1 MIAALLFAAAAA
13 AANVPT
19 AQIALD
25 AHVVDR
31 VAEVS
36 KRDLPGDLL
45 RRMMENDIELLRG
58 KRSDGSYAYA
68 SHDRMEASRN
78 AESFS
83 IEDAKKSS
91 RLELKGS
98 WVYRL
103 VISAP
108 SRRMLVTH
116 NRHVFIEKIEIEYLP
131 EGASSSKV
139 QTLDV
144 NGWIEPGTSRNVDLE
159 QIARQ
164 ATARVYVH
172 ADPEG
177 YGNIELA
184 LLEAKI
190 FDNPDSPYAD
200 AVNSA
205 KAIVRGVE
213 NNDIPSI
220 RAMAQRLAGDLQ
232 PGGPASAGVMPSSA
246 EREASPAG
254 TGSLAPLG
262 MTPAAPDIAAE
273 LQAIED
279 LLTGTEAERRQ
290 GLDRL
295 HQLLRRLRR

>member
-1 MIAALLFAAAAA
+1 MIAAILFAATAATTP
-13 AANVPT
+13 VPT

-25 AHVVDR
+25 ARVVDR

-36 KRDLPGDLL
+36 KRDLPRDLL
-45 RRMMENDIELLRG
+45 KRMMEDDIELLRG
-58 KRSDGSYAYA
+58 KRSDGAYAYA
-68 SHDRMEASRN
+68 SHDRMEASRQS
-78 AESFS
+78 ESFS
-83 IEDAKKSS
+83 IEDAKKST
-91 RLELKGS
+91 RLELRGS

-103 VISAP
+103 VVSMP
-108 SRRMLVTH
+108 SRRMLVTR
-116 NRHVFIEKIEIEYLP
+116 NRHVFIERIEIEYLP

-164 ATARVYVH
+164 ATARVVVH

-200 AVNSA
+200 AVSSA

-213 NNDIPSI
+213 NGDIPSI
-220 RAMAQRLAGDLQ
+220 RAMAQRLAADME
-232 PGGPASAGVMPSSA
+232 PSKPATAAVEVTAPRA
-246 EREASPAG
+246 EPA
-254 TGSLAPLG
+254 
-262 MTPAAPDIAAE
+262 PARVEPDVANE

-279 LLTGTEAERRQ
+279 LLTGTEVERRQ

>member
-1 MIAALLFAAAAA
+1 MIAALLFAAAVTTP
-13 AANVPT
+13 VPA

-25 AHVVDR
+25 ARVVDR

-36 KRDLPGDLL
+36 KRDLPRDLL
-45 RRMMENDIELLRG
+45 KRMMEDDVELLRG
-58 KRSDGSYAYA
+58 KHSDGSYAYA
-68 SHDRMEASRN
+68 SHDRMEASRQSQ
-78 AESFS
+78 SFS

-91 RLELKGS
+91 RLELRGS

-103 VISAP
+103 VVSAP
-108 SRRMLVTH
+108 ARRMLVTR
-116 NRHVFIEKIEIEYLP
+116 NKHVFIERIEIEYLA

-144 NGWIEPGTSRNVDLE
+144 NGWLEPGTSRNVDLE

-164 ATARVYVH
+164 ATARVIVH
-172 ADPEG
+172 ADPDG
-177 YGNIELA
+177 YGNVDLA

-200 AVNSA
+200 AVSSA

-213 NNDIPSI
+213 NADIPSI
-220 RAMAQRLAGDLQ
+220 RAMAQRLAAD
-232 PGGPASAGVMPSSA
+232 MEPSK
-246 EREASPAG
+246 
-254 TGSLAPLG
+254 
-262 MTPAAPDIAAE
+262 PAAAAVEVTAPRAEPAPARAEPEIAGE

-279 LLTGTEAERRQ
+279 LLTGTEVERRQ

>member
-25 AHVVDR
+25 ARVVDR

-36 KRDLPGDLL
+36 KRDLPRDLL
-45 RRMMENDIELLRG
+45 RRMMEDDIELLRG

-78 AESFS
+78 SASFS

-98 WVYRL
+98 WIYRL

-108 SRRMLVTH
+108 SRRMLVTRNH
-116 NRHVFIEKIEIEYLP
+116 HVFIEKIEIEYLP

-144 NGWIEPGTSRNVDLE
+144 NGWIEPGTSRNVDLD

-213 NNDIPSI
+213 NDDVPSI
-220 RAMAQRLAGDLQ
+220 RAMAQRLANDMQ
-232 PGGPASAGVMPSSA
+232 PSAPAASSV
-246 EREASPAG
+246 EV
-254 TGSLAPLG
+254 TAPKSE
-262 MTPAAPDIAAE
+262 TVAPDISGE

>member
-1 MIAALLFAAAAA
+1 MIAALLFAAATAT
-13 AANVPT
+13 ANVPT

-25 AHVVDR
+25 ARVVDR
-31 VAEVS
+31 VAELS
-36 KRDLPGDLL
+36 KHDLPQDLL
-45 RRMMENDIELLRG
+45 RRMIENDIELLRG

-68 SHDRMEASRN
+68 TYDRMEAGRKSD
-78 AESFS
+78 SFS
-83 IEDAKKSS
+83 IEDPKKSM
-91 RLELKGS
+91 RLELKDS

-103 VISAP
+103 VISSP
-108 SRRMLVTH
+108 SRRMLVSH
-116 NRHVFIEKIEIEYLP
+116 NRHVFIERIEIEYLP
-131 EGASSSKV
+131 EGATSSKT

-144 NGWIEPGTSRNVDLE
+144 NGWIEPGTSRNVDLD

-172 ADPEG
+172 ADTEG

-205 KAIVRGVE
+205 KAILRGVE
-213 NNDIPSI
+213 TDDIPSI
-220 RAMAQRLAGDLQ
+220 RAMAQRMANDLQ
-232 PGGPASAGVMPSSA
+232 PAA
-246 EREASPAG
+246 
-254 TGSLAPLG
+254 
-262 MTPAAPDIAAE
+262 PAAASSTVEVTAAKNEPDVAAE

>member
-13 AANVPT
+13 TANVPA

-25 AHVVDR
+25 ARVVDR

-36 KRDLPGDLL
+36 KKDLPGDLL
-45 RRMMENDIELLRG
+45 RRMIENDIELLRG

-68 SHDRMEASRN
+68 TYDRMEAGRR
-78 AESFS
+78 EDSFS
-83 IEDAKKSS
+83 VEDAKKST
-91 RLELKGS
+91 RLEIRGS
-98 WVYRL
+98 WIYRL
-103 VISAP
+103 VISVP
-108 SRRMLVTH
+108 SRKLLVAH
-116 NRHVFIEKIEIEYLP
+116 NRHVFVERIEIEYLP
-131 EGASSSKV
+131 ENSTSSKV

-144 NGWIEPGTSRNVDLE
+144 NAYVEPGQTRNVDLD

-177 YGNIELA
+177 YGNIELM

-200 AVNSA
+200 AVSSA
-205 KAIVRGVE
+205 KAILRGIE
-213 NNDIPSI
+213 KNDIPSI
-220 RAMAQRLAGDLQ
+220 RAMAQRVAADLE
-232 PGGPASAGVMPSSA
+232 PSGKPAT
-246 EREASPAG
+246 ASVEV
-254 TGSLAPLG
+254 TAPRA
-262 MTPAAPDIAAE
+262 TEPDVAAE

-279 LLTGTEAERRQ
+279 LLTGTETERRQ

>member
-1 MIAALLFAAAAA
+1 
-13 AANVPT
+13 
-19 AQIALD
+19 
-25 AHVVDR
+25 
-31 VAEVS
+31 
-36 KRDLPGDLL
+36 
-45 RRMMENDIELLRG
+45 MMDDDIELLRG

-68 SHDRMEASRN
+68 THDRMEASRQSS
-78 AESFS
+78 SFS
-83 IEDAKKSS
+83 IEDAKKST
-91 RLELKGS
+91 RLELRGS

-103 VISAP
+103 VVSAP
-108 SRRMLVTH
+108 SRRMLVTR

-144 NGWIEPGTSRNVDLE
+144 NGWIEPGTSRNVDLD

-177 YGNIELA
+177 YGNITLA

-200 AVNSA
+200 AVSSA
-205 KAIVRGVE
+205 KAMLRGID

-220 RAMAQRLAGDLQ
+220 RAMAQRLASDLEPSKPATAALEVTAPRETPRETREQ
-232 PGGPASAGVMPSSA
+232 PDVAV
-246 EREASPAG
+246 
-254 TGSLAPLG
+254 
-262 MTPAAPDIAAE
+262 E

-279 LLTGTEAERRQ
+279 LLTGTEVERRQ

-295 HQLLRRLRR
+295 HQLLRRLRH

>member
-1 MIAALLFAAAAA
+1 MIAALLFAAAAN
-13 AANVPT
+13 ANVPT

-25 AHVVDR
+25 ARVIDR

-36 KRDLPGDLL
+36 KRDLPRDLL
-45 RRMMENDIELLRG
+45 RRMINDDIELLRG

-68 SHDRMEASRN
+68 SYDRMEAGRKE
-78 AESFS
+78 ESFS
-83 IEDAKKSS
+83 IEDAKKST
-91 RLELKGS
+91 RLELRGA
-98 WVYRL
+98 WIYRL

-108 SRRMLVTH
+108 SRRMLVTR

-131 EGASSSKV
+131 EGAASSKV
-139 QTLDV
+139 QSLDV

-172 ADPEG
+172 ADPDG

-184 LLEAKI
+184 LIEAKI

-200 AVNSA
+200 AVSSA
-205 KAIVRGVE
+205 KAILRAID
-213 NNDIPSI
+213 NDEIPSI
-220 RAMAQRLAGDLQ
+220 RSMAQRMANDLQ
-232 PGGPASAGVMPSSA
+232 PPA
-246 EREASPAG
+246 
-254 TGSLAPLG
+254 
-262 MTPAAPDIAAE
+262 PAAAAVEVTAPRVERAPAAAEPDIAAE
-273 LQAIED
+273 LQSIED
-279 LLTGTEAERRQ
+279 LLTGSEVERRQ

>member
-1 MIAALLFAAAAA
+1 MIAALLFAAAAT
-13 AANVPT
+13 ANVPT

-25 AHVVDR
+25 ARVVDR

-36 KRDLPGDLL
+36 KKDLPGDLL
-45 RRMMENDIELLRG
+45 RRMVENDIELLRG

-68 SHDRMEASRN
+68 SYDRMEAGRR
-78 AESFS
+78 EDSFS
-83 IEDAKKSS
+83 IEDAKKST
-91 RLELKGS
+91 RLEMKGS
-98 WVYRL
+98 WIYRL
-103 VISAP
+103 VITVP
-108 SRRMLVTH
+108 SRKLLVAH
-116 NRHVFIEKIEIEYLP
+116 NRHVFVERIEIEYMP
-131 EGASSSKV
+131 EGGTSSKM
-139 QTLDV
+139 QSLDV
-144 NGWIEPGTSRNVDLE
+144 NAYIEPGQARNVDLD

-200 AVNSA
+200 AVSSA
-205 KAIVRGVE
+205 KAILRAIE
-213 NNDIPSI
+213 KNDIPSM
-220 RAMAQRLAGDLQ
+220 RAMAQRVATDLE
-232 PGGPASAGVMPSSA
+232 PSSA
-246 EREASPAG
+246 KPATASVEV
-254 TGSLAPLG
+254 TAPRAE
-262 MTPAAPDIAAE
+262 TQDIAGE

-279 LLTGTEAERRQ
+279 LITGTEAERRQ

>member
-1 MIAALLFAAAAA
+1 MIAAALLFAAATA
-13 AANVPT
+13 AANANVPA

-36 KRDLPGDLL
+36 KRDLPRDLL
-45 RRMMENDIELLRG
+45 RRMMEDDIELLRG
-58 KRSDGSYAYA
+58 KRADGSYVYA
-68 SHDRMEASRN
+68 THDRMEAGRTNQSY
-78 AESFS
+78 S
-83 IEDAKKSS
+83 IEDAKKST

-103 VISAP
+103 VLSSPA
-108 SRRMLVTH
+108 RRMVVTR
-116 NRHVFIEKIEIEYLP
+116 NRHVFLEKIEIEYMP
-131 EGASSSKV
+131 EGATSTKV

-144 NGWIEPGTSRNVDLE
+144 NGWLEPGTVRNVDLDA
-159 QIARQ
+159 IARQ

-172 ADPEG
+172 ADAEG
-177 YGNIELA
+177 YGNLDA
-184 LLEAKI
+184 SLLEAKI

-213 NNDIPSI
+213 NDDVPSI
-220 RAMAQRLAGDLQ
+220 RAMAQRLAGDLE
-232 PGGPASAGVMPSSA
+232 GA
-246 EREASPAG
+246 
-254 TGSLAPLG
+254 
-262 MTPAAPDIAAE
+262 TPAKASVEVTAPRTEAAQPEVAGE

-295 HQLLRRLRR
+295 HQLLRRLRQTR

>member
-1 MIAALLFAAAAA
+1 MIAALLFAAAVTTP
-13 AANVPT
+13 VPT

-25 AHVVDR
+25 ARVVDR

-36 KRDLPGDLL
+36 KRDLPRDLL
-45 RRMMENDIELLRG
+45 KRMMEDDIELLRG
-58 KRSDGSYAYA
+58 KRSDGAYAYA
-68 SHDRMEASRN
+68 SHDRMEASRQS
-78 AESFS
+78 ESFS

-91 RLELKGS
+91 RLELRGS

-103 VISAP
+103 VISAA
-108 SRRMLVTH
+108 SRRMLVTR
-116 NRHVFIEKIEIEYLP
+116 NRHVFIERIEIEYLP
-131 EGASSSKV
+131 EGAASSKV

-144 NGWIEPGTSRNVDLE
+144 NGWIEPGTSRNVDLD
-159 QIARQ
+159 QIGRQ

-200 AVNSA
+200 AVSSA
-205 KAIVRGVE
+205 KAILRGVE

-220 RAMAQRLAGDLQ
+220 RAMAQRLAADME
-232 PGGPASAGVMPSSA
+232 PSKPATAAVEVTAPRA
-246 EREASPAG
+246 EP
-254 TGSLAPLG
+254 
-262 MTPAAPDIAAE
+262 TPARAEPDVANE

-279 LLTGTEAERRQ
+279 LLTGTEVERRQ

>member
-13 AANVPT
+13 TPVPT

-25 AHVVDR
+25 ARVVDR

-36 KRDLPGDLL
+36 KRDLPRDLL
-45 RRMMENDIELLRG
+45 KRMIEDDIELLRG
-58 KRSDGSYAYA
+58 KRSDGGYAYA
-68 SHDRMEASRN
+68 SHDRMEASRKS
-78 AESFS
+78 ESFS

-91 RLELKGS
+91 RLELRGS

-103 VISAP
+103 VISAA
-108 SRRMLVTH
+108 SRRMLVTR
-116 NRHVFIEKIEIEYLP
+116 NRHVFIERIEIEYLP
-131 EGASSSKV
+131 EGATSSKV

-184 LLEAKI
+184 MLEAKI

-200 AVNSA
+200 AVSSA
-205 KAIVRGVE
+205 KAILRGVE

-220 RAMAQRLAGDLQ
+220 RAMAQRLAADME
-232 PGGPASAGVMPSSA
+232 PSKPAIAAVEVTAPRA
-246 EREASPAG
+246 EP
-254 TGSLAPLG
+254 
-262 MTPAAPDIAAE
+262 TPARAEPEVAGE

-279 LLTGTEAERRQ
+279 LLTGTEVERRQ

-295 HQLLRRLRR
+295 HQLLRRLRH

>member
-13 AANVPT
+13 TTPVPT

-25 AHVVDR
+25 ARVVDR

-36 KRDLPGDLL
+36 KRDLPRDLL
-45 RRMMENDIELLRG
+45 KRMMEDDIELLRG
-58 KRSDGSYAYA
+58 KRSDGAYAYA
-68 SHDRMEASRN
+68 SHDRMEASRKS
-78 AESFS
+78 ESFS

-91 RLELKGS
+91 RLELRGS

-103 VISAP
+103 VVSAA
-108 SRRMLVTH
+108 SRRMLVTR
-116 NRHVFIEKIEIEYLP
+116 NRHVFIERIEIEYLP
-131 EGASSSKV
+131 EGAASSKV

-213 NNDIPSI
+213 NDDVASI
-220 RAMAQRLAGDLQ
+220 RAMAQRLAADME
-232 PGGPASAGVMPSSA
+232 PSKPAIAAVEVTAPRA
-246 EREASPAG
+246 EP
-254 TGSLAPLG
+254 
-262 MTPAAPDIAAE
+262 TPARAEPEVAGE

-279 LLTGTEAERRQ
+279 LLTGTEVERRQ

-295 HQLLRRLRR
+295 HQLLRRLRH

>member
-1 MIAALLFAAAAA
+1 MIAAMLFAAAAA

-25 AHVVDR
+25 ARVVDR

-36 KRDLPGDLL
+36 KRDLPRDLL
-45 RRMMENDIELLRG
+45 RRMMEDDIELLRG

-78 AESFS
+78 SASFS

-108 SRRMLVTH
+108 SRRMLVTRNH
-116 NRHVFIEKIEIEYLP
+116 HVFIEKIEIEYLP
-131 EGASSSKV
+131 EGAASSKV

-213 NNDIPSI
+213 NDDVPSI
-220 RAMAQRLAGDLQ
+220 RAMAQRMANGLGGVIPSEAREPLPAGD
-232 PGGPASAGVMPSSA
+232 SS
-246 EREASPAG
+246 RS
-254 TGSLAPLG
+254 APLG
-262 MTPAAPDIAAE
+262 MTQAPDIAAE
-273 LQAIED
+273 LQSIED

-290 GLDRL
+290 GLDKL

>member
-1 MIAALLFAAAAA
+1 MIAAILFAATTAAA
-13 AANVPT
+13 PVPT

-25 AHVVDR
+25 ARVVDR

-36 KRDLPGDLL
+36 KRDLPRDLL
-45 RRMMENDIELLRG
+45 QRMLNDDIELLRG

-68 SHDRMEASRN
+68 SHDRMEASRTE
-78 AESFS
+78 ESYS
-83 IEDAKKSS
+83 IEDAKKST
-91 RLELKGS
+91 RLELRGA
-98 WVYRL
+98 WIYRL
-103 VISAP
+103 VISAA
-108 SRRMLVTH
+108 SRRMLVTRNH
-116 NRHVFIEKIEIEYLP
+116 HVFIEKIEIEYMP
-131 EGASSSKV
+131 EGATSSKV

-144 NGWIEPGTSRNVDLE
+144 NGWIEPGTSRNVDLD

-177 YGNIELA
+177 YGNITLT

-205 KAIVRGVE
+205 KAILRGVD

-220 RAMAQRLAGDLQ
+220 RAMAQRLASDLE
-232 PGGPASAGVMPSSA
+232 PSKPATAAVEVTAP
-246 EREASPAG
+246 RE
-254 TGSLAPLG
+254 TRE
-262 MTPAAPDIAAE
+262 TREQPDIAAE

-279 LLTGTEAERRQ
+279 LLTGTEVERRQ

>member
-13 AANVPT
+13 TANVPT

-25 AHVVDR
+25 ARVVDR

-36 KRDLPGDLL
+36 KRDLPRDLL
-45 RRMMENDIELLRG
+45 KRMMEDDIELLRG

-78 AESFS
+78 SQSFS
-83 IEDAKKSS
+83 IDDAKKSS

-103 VISAP
+103 IISAP
-108 SRRMLVTH
+108 SRRMLVTR

-164 ATARVYVH
+164 ATARVTVH

-184 LLEAKI
+184 MLEAKI

-205 KAIVRGVE
+205 KAIVRGVD
-213 NNDIPSI
+213 NDDVPSI
-220 RAMAQRLAGDLQ
+220 RAMAQRLANDLQ
-232 PGGPASAGVMPSSA
+232 PGA
-246 EREASPAG
+246 
-254 TGSLAPLG
+254 
-262 MTPAAPDIAAE
+262 PAASSVEVTAPKSEAVAPDVAGE

>member
-13 AANVPT
+13 AATTTSVPI

-25 AHVVDR
+25 ARVVDR

-36 KRDLPGDLL
+36 KRDLPRDLIK
-45 RRMMENDIELLRG
+45 RMIEADVEALRG

-68 SHDRMEASRN
+68 TYDRMEASRN
-78 AESFS
+78 AQSFS

-91 RLELKGS
+91 RLELRGAWS
-98 WVYRL
+98 YRL
-103 VISAP
+103 IVSAP

-116 NRHVFIEKIEIEYLP
+116 NRHVFIERIEIEYLP
-131 EGASSSKV
+131 EGATSSKV

-144 NGWIEPGTSRNVDLE
+144 NGWIEPGTSRNVDLD

-205 KAIVRGVE
+205 KAILRGVD

-220 RAMAQRLAGDLQ
+220 RAMAQRMAGDL
-232 PGGPASAGVMPSSA
+232 GGVTPSGA
-246 EREASPAG
+246 DREATPAG
-254 TGSLAPLG
+254 TGSVAPLG
-262 MTPAAPDIAAE
+262 TTQQPEIAGE

-279 LLTGTEAERRQ
+279 LLTGTEVERRQ

>member
-1 MIAALLFAAAAA
+1 MIAAILFAAAVTAPVPAA
-13 AANVPT
+13 QV
-19 AQIALD
+19 ALD
-25 AHVVDR
+25 ARVADR

-36 KRDLPGDLL
+36 KRDLPRDLL
-45 RRMMENDIELLRG
+45 RRMFEDDIDLLRG

-68 SHDRMEASRN
+68 THDRMEAGRRN
-78 AESFS
+78 EAFS
-83 IEDAKKSS
+83 IENPSKAT
-91 RLELKGS
+91 RLELRGS

-108 SRRMLVTH
+108 SRRMLVTR
-116 NRHVFIEKIEIEYLP
+116 NRHVFVEKVEIEYIP

-144 NGWIEPGTSRNVDLE
+144 NAWIEPGASRTVDLDA
-159 QIARQ
+159 IARQ

-172 ADPEG
+172 ADADG

-200 AVNSA
+200 AVSTA
-205 KAIVRGVE
+205 KAILRGLE
-213 NNDIPSI
+213 NEDIPSI
-220 RAMAQRLAGDLQ
+220 RAMAQRLAADLQ
-232 PGGPASAGVMPSSA
+232 PAAA
-246 EREASPAG
+246 
-254 TGSLAPLG
+254 LAPA
-262 MTPAAPDIAAE
+262 TVPATASVEVTAPRAEVDSTAE

-295 HQLLRRLRR
+295 HQLIRRQRQSH

>member
-13 AANVPT
+13 TATVPT

-25 AHVVDR
+25 ARVADR

-36 KRDLPGDLL
+36 KRDLPRDLL
-45 RRMMENDIELLRG
+45 KRMMTDDIELLRG

-68 SHDRMEASRN
+68 SHDRMEAGRTDG
-78 AESFS
+78 SFS
-83 IEDAKKSS
+83 IEDAKKSA

-108 SRRMLVTH
+108 SRRMLVTR
-116 NRHVFIEKIEIEYLP
+116 NRHVFIERVEIEYLP
-131 EGASSSKV
+131 EGASSTKV

-144 NGWIEPGTSRNVDLE
+144 NGWIEPGTSRNVDLD

-205 KAIVRGVE
+205 KAIVRGVD
-213 NNDIPSI
+213 NDDVPSI
-220 RAMAQRLAGDLQ
+220 RAMAQRLANDLQ
-232 PGGPASAGVMPSSA
+232 PSAPASSSVEVTAPRA
-246 EREASPAG
+246 EA
-254 TGSLAPLG
+254 
-262 MTPAAPDIAAE
+262 AAPDVAGE

-279 LLTGTEAERRQ
+279 LLTGSEVERRQ

-295 HQLLRRLRR
+295 HQLLRRLRQTR

>member
-1 MIAALLFAAAAA
+1 MIAALLFATAAATT
-13 AANVPT
+13 NVPA

-25 AHVVDR
+25 ARVADR

-36 KRDLPGDLL
+36 KRDLPRDLL
-45 RRMMENDIELLRG
+45 KRMMENDIELLRG

-68 SHDRMEASRN
+68 THDRMEASRQS
-78 AESFS
+78 ESFS
-83 IEDAKKSS
+83 IEDAKKST
-91 RLELKGS
+91 RLELRGS
-98 WVYRL
+98 WIYRL
-103 VISAP
+103 VVSAP
-108 SRRMLVTH
+108 SRRMLVTR

-131 EGASSSKV
+131 EGAASSKV

-144 NGWIEPGTSRNVDLE
+144 NGWIEPGTSRNVDLD

-190 FDNPDSPYAD
+190 FDNTDSPYAD

-213 NNDIPSI
+213 NDDVASI
-220 RAMAQRLAGDLQ
+220 RAMAQRLAHDLE
-232 PGGPASAGVMPSSA
+232 PSAPAASAVEVTAP
-246 EREASPAG
+246 RTEAPAPEVAG
-254 TGSLAPLG
+254 
-262 MTPAAPDIAAE
+262 E

-279 LLTGTEAERRQ
+279 LLTGTEVERRQ

>member
-1 MIAALLFAAAAA
+1 MIAAILFAAATTATTA
-13 AANVPT
+13 VPT

-25 AHVVDR
+25 ARVVDR

-36 KRDLPGDLL
+36 KRDLPHDILK
-45 RRMMENDIELLRG
+45 RMIDADIDLLRG

-68 SHDRMEASRN
+68 SHDRMEASRS
-78 AESFS
+78 AQSFS
-83 IEDAKKSS
+83 IEDAKKST
-91 RLELKGS
+91 RLEMRGA
-98 WVYRL
+98 WIYRL

-116 NRHVFIEKIEIEYLP
+116 NRHVFIERIEIEYLP
-131 EGASSSKV
+131 EGATSSKV

-144 NGWIEPGTSRNVDLE
+144 NGWIDPGTSRNVDLE

-164 ATARVYVH
+164 VTARVYVH

-205 KAIVRGVE
+205 KAILRGVD
-213 NNDIPSI
+213 NDDIPSI
-220 RAMAQRLAGDLQ
+220 RAMAQRLAGDL
-232 PGGPASAGVMPSSA
+232 GGVIQS
-246 EREASPAG
+246 EAKDLPPAG
-254 TGSLAPLG
+254 DSSRSAPLG
-262 MTPAAPDIAAE
+262 MTQVPDVATE

-279 LLTGTEAERRQ
+279 LLTGTEVERRQ

>member
-13 AANVPT
+13 TTAVPT
-19 AQIALD
+19 AQVALD
-25 AHVVDR
+25 ARVVDR
-31 VAEVS
+31 IAEVS
-36 KRDLPGDLL
+36 KRDLPRDLL
-45 RRMMENDIELLRG
+45 KRMMEDDIELLRG
-58 KRSDGSYAYA
+58 TRADGSYAYA
-68 SHDRMEASRN
+68 RHDRMEASRK
-78 AESFS
+78 ADSFS

-91 RLELKGS
+91 RLELRGA

-108 SRRMLVTH
+108 SRRMLVTRNH
-116 NRHVFIEKIEIEYLP
+116 HVFIERVEIEYLP

-159 QIARQ
+159 QIGRQ

-200 AVNSA
+200 AVSSA
-205 KAIVRGVE
+205 KAIVRGLE
-213 NNDIPSI
+213 NNDVASI
-220 RAMAQRLAGDLQ
+220 RAMSQRLAADMQ
-232 PGGPASAGVMPSSA
+232 PSAPSTAAIEVTAPRAEPVPARAEPEVAG
-246 EREASPAG
+246 
-254 TGSLAPLG
+254 
-262 MTPAAPDIAAE
+262 E

-279 LLTGTEAERRQ
+279 LLTGTEVERRQ

-295 HQLLRRLRR
+295 HQLLRRLRQSR

>member
-13 AANVPT
+13 AANVPA

-25 AHVVDR
+25 ARVVDR

-36 KRDLPGDLL
+36 KRDLPRDLL
-45 RRMMENDIELLRG
+45 KRMMENDIELLRG

-68 SHDRMEASRN
+68 THDRMEASRQS
-78 AESFS
+78 ESFS
-83 IEDAKKSS
+83 IEDAKKST
-91 RLELKGS
+91 RLELRGS

-103 VISAP
+103 VISAA
-108 SRRMLVTH
+108 SRRMLVTR

-131 EGASSSKV
+131 EGAASSKV

-144 NGWIEPGTSRNVDLE
+144 NGWIEPGTSRNVDLD

-172 ADPEG
+172 ADAEG

-213 NNDIPSI
+213 NDDIASI
-220 RAMAQRLAGDLQ
+220 RAMAQRLARDLE
-232 PGGPASAGVMPSSA
+232 PGAGVMPSAA

-262 MTPAAPDIAAE
+262 MTPPAPDIAGE

-279 LLTGTEAERRQ
+279 LLTGTEVERRQ

>member
-36 KRDLPGDLL
+36 KRDMPRDLL
-45 RRMMENDIELLRG
+45 RRMMEDDIELLRG
-58 KRSDGSYAYA
+58 KRSDSSYAYA

-78 AESFS
+78 SASFS

-98 WVYRL
+98 WIYRL

-108 SRRMLVTH
+108 SRRMLVTRNH
-116 NRHVFIEKIEIEYLP
+116 HVFIEKIEIEYLP

-144 NGWIEPGTSRNVDLE
+144 NGWIEPGTSRNVDLD

-213 NNDIPSI
+213 NDDVPSI
-220 RAMAQRLAGDLQ
+220 RAMAQRLANDMQ
-232 PGGPASAGVMPSSA
+232 PSA
-246 EREASPAG
+246 
-254 TGSLAPLG
+254 
-262 MTPAAPDIAAE
+262 PAASSVEVTAPKSETVAPDVAGE

>member
-13 AANVPT
+13 TTNVSA

-25 AHVVDR
+25 ARVVDR

-36 KRDLPGDLL
+36 KRDLPHDILK
-45 RRMMENDIELLRG
+45 RMIDADIDLLRG

-78 AESFS
+78 AQSFS
-83 IEDAKKSS
+83 IEDAKKST
-91 RLELKGS
+91 RLEMRGA
-98 WVYRL
+98 WIYRL

-116 NRHVFIEKIEIEYLP
+116 NRHVFIERIEIEYLP
-131 EGASSSKV
+131 EGATSSKV

-164 ATARVYVH
+164 VTARVYVH

-205 KAIVRGVE
+205 KAILRGVD
-213 NNDIPSI
+213 NDDIPSI
-220 RAMAQRLAGDLQ
+220 RAMAQRLAGDLETSKPATAAVEVTAPREQAAQ
-232 PGGPASAGVMPSSA
+232 PDVA
-246 EREASPAG
+246 
-254 TGSLAPLG
+254 T
-262 MTPAAPDIAAE
+262 E

-279 LLTGTEAERRQ
+279 LLTGTEVERRQ